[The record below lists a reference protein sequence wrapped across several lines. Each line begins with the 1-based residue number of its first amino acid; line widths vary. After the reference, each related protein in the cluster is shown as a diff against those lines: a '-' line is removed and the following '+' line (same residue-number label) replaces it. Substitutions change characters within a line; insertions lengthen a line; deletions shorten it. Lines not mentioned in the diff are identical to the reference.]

1 MDLNGLLAYINAPSL
16 VTHGERDRQIDYND
30 KDDIADW
37 FAEIWKATLYDHSPF
52 QAHRHRP

>member
-37 FAEIWKATLYDHSPF
+37 FAEILEGHTL
-52 QAHRHRP
+52 